1 VCVGNLRTI
10 GGGEEG
16 RHSKSSLLDG
26 RPNFRVISRGC
37 PHRSFRIRLRTGA
50 CGGELA
56 CSTCHLIFPQDVYDT
71 LPPMEDDEVDMLD
84 LAFEVTETSRLGCQ
98 IKVRKD
104 MAGMKVRAWHHTAM
118 LQGAFSSSCW
128 TGSGSQFSTL
138 LLQITRWVLCA
149 LVLPA

>member
-1 VCVGNLRTI
+1 VCVCVCNLRKI
-10 GGGEEG
+10 GGEEEWG
-16 RHSKSSLLDG
+16 HSKSSLLDG
-26 RPNFRVISRGC
+26 RLLSLVISRGC
-37 PHRSFRIRLRTGA
+37 PLVLFRIGFRAGA

-104 MAGMKVRAWHHTAM
+104 MAGLKVRAWHHTAM
-118 LQGAFSSSCW
+118 LQGSFSSLW
-128 TGSGSQFSTL
+128 TGSGSQFSPP
-138 LLQITRWVLCA
+138 A
-149 LVLPA
+149 LHNTHGV